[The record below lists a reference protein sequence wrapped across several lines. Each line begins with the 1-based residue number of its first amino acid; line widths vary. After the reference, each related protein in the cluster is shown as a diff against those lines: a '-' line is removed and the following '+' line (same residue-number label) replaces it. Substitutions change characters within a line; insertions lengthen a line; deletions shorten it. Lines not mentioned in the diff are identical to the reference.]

1 MRLSSVLLLAIAAQ
15 DQPQT
20 PGPRPEFE
28 VVSIKLGDPADPTS
42 STSSSRLSP
51 GRLEMRNT
59 TLANLIFSAYRLKLY
74 QLEGGPKWMHTQR
87 FHVDAKLPAG
97 VPRDQMPLMMQAM
110 LAERFQL
117 EFHRVTKLLPVYNL
131 VVAKGGPKLQPANAD
146 DLARSR
152 STQDDRQIKG
162 WGQPVSSLAQMLINV
177 IGVPVIDQT
186 GLEGKYTFILEFAPQ
201 TGAREDELLP
211 SIFTVLQKRLGLRL
225 ESAKRPVEMLV
236 VDRAERPSEN

>member
-1 MRLSSVLLLAIAAQ
+1 
-15 DQPQT
+15 
-20 PGPRPEFE
+20 
-28 VVSIKLGDPADPTS
+28 
-42 STSSSRLSP
+42 
-51 GRLEMRNT
+51 MRNT
-59 TLANLIFSAYRLKLY
+59 TSVTLILSAYRLKLY
-74 QLEGGPKWMHTQR
+74 QLEGGPNWMQTQR

-97 VPRDQMPLMMQAM
+97 VLRNQMPLMMQAM

-117 EFHRVTKLLPVYNL
+117 EFHRVTKLLRVYNL
-131 VVAKGGPKLQPANAD
+131 VVANGGPKLQPANAD

-186 GLEGKYTFILEFAPQ
+186 GLEGKYTFIFEFAPQ
-201 TGAREDELLP
+201 TGAREDELLS

-225 ESAKRPVEMLV
+225 ESAKRPVEVLV
-236 VDRAERPSEN
+236 VDRVERPSEN